1 MTSSNC
7 CCLDCNGSYAAC
19 PRKHVAFCVHPD
31 TFDGIAAAA
40 NAQRVAVHDF
50 LIDAAWQRVR
60 EHRDQQ
66 AALDQYL
73 RFIKL

>member
-7 CCLDCNGSYAAC
+7 CCLDCPGSYVEC

-31 TFDGIAAAA
+31 TFDRIAAAA

-50 LIDAAWQRVR
+50 LIDAAWQKVQ
-60 EHRDQQ
+60 EHRYRQ
-66 AALDQYL
+66 AVLNQHS
-73 RFIKL
+73 RFAKF